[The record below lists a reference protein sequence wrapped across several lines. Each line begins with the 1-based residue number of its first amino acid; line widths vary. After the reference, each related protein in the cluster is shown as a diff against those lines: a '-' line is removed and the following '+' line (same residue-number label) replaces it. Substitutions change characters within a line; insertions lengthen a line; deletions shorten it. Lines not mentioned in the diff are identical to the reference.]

1 MKGFYSILTSCI
13 IILTSFSTVG
23 ETLWTSN
30 SISYLKNLSDFEV
43 LTNDKINVF
52 TFEHASGHNWGDVF
66 VFADRIDASK
76 DSNNPAHKETY
87 GEFNARL
94 SLDYALG
101 LRIDNSLIKDSYLA
115 STWEFSTVSKPEFS
129 NGFDNYLLGVGI
141 GWNFPAFKFF
151 NTNLYIA
158 NNEQKDNDTQL
169 TVNWSYPVSTGKHKI
184 SFDGYIDWS
193 STADDHAA
201 DFHFNPQLRLDVGN
215 YYDMPNKIEVGFEY
229 SYWHNKFGIANLDSE
244 SVFSAMIKVYL

>member
-1 MKGFYSILTSCI
+1 MKYCYSVATVSLLA
-13 IILTSFSTVG
+13 LTSFNVSS
-23 ETLWTSN
+23 ETLWNTN
-30 SISYLKNLSDFEV
+30 SLSYLKNLSEFEV

-52 TFEHASGHNWGDVF
+52 TFEHASGHTWGDIF
-66 VFADRIDASK
+66 LFTDRIDASEDK
-76 DSNNPAHKETY
+76 NNSSHKETY

-94 SLDYALG
+94 SLDYAFG
-101 LRIDNSLIKDSYLA
+101 LTFENSLIKDTYLA

-129 NGFDNYLLGVGI
+129 NGFDNYLLGIGI

-151 NTNLYIA
+151 NTNVYIA

-184 SFDGYIDWS
+184 NFDGYIDWS
-193 STADDHAA
+193 SAADDHAA
-201 DFHFNPQLRLDVGN
+201 DFHFNPQLRLDIGN
-215 YYDMPNKIEVGFEY
+215 YYDMPNKVEVGFEY
-229 SYWHNKFGIANLDSE
+229 SYWHNKYGIANLDTE